1 MLTVTRG
8 TPGREL
14 SLLPSGR
21 LEKVLS
27 WDLAGRTETLLGKK
41 IKLDQKKE
49 FTVTWK
55 DPYEK
60 NCTFL
65 KWKNFPNLWCEV
77 VFEEN
82 ILLLNRGHL
91 PRGYFGRRSCWA
103 SGSDSGLLC
112 HAWGRSEALTRGFLS
127 SHWGTVVA
135 VYVKQSWW
143 TTEDVLRTSDPSREG
158 LMKVQSFGERIV
170 LFVLNVV
177 IFGRLERNL
186 DDDDMFFLPHSV
198 KEEAKILWRDG
209 AAVGFYTTK
218 RKGSLCGDGTGTC
231 YLLPVFD
238 TVFVRRRHRRR
249 GLALAM
255 LRDFCQTFREDEALG
270 VSWPISPAM
279 YQGGRGETRQKAQV
293 LGVLPGPRPA
303 WARSSVGSRCPA
315 NFDFRCLALFA
326 RPVEL
331 ADGAEFVPGEKVIDH
346 RSPNK
351 TPVQERTCLNNVGR
365 IVMEAV
371 NWHHLKRYPSS
382 GQATPWQSL
391 VNADNDYNFVSA
403 DQDGGSFAPFGRGG
417 YRSSI
422 ASAKLPMA
430 TVLVGDAEQEVNSD
444 TCREKLRFLV
454 SVYMMLLW
462 AALVPDGIDW
472 AFSPPTAGCWGATMN
487 FTPQET
493 CLLGAHSCGE
503 PPRCLEGAVI
513 GTSEQILFLITFT
526 PTVFQTTTALAK
538 ISAVVSESIVAFY
551 LADYLLYSR
560 YLDFDVAVTSQNS
573 CPQQKKNKA
582 WLYPLR
588 GEHLSLE
595 RSHAASHLTYTQCD
609 EHVTDSDVLPRGTPG
624 FLPLFLLSY
633 LRLYPAN
640 QLGVVP
646 SVIIYVLLVMNSTFG
661 GPVGML
667 VLPYSFLLPEQ
678 DVKPCP
684 QSHMLF
690 SDRTGKLSG
699 RRKVTSP
706 AFMMR
711 PEIFLTLS
719 LTALS

>member
-1 MLTVTRG
+1 R
-8 TPGREL
+8 
-14 SLLPSGR
+14 
-21 LEKVLS
+21 
-27 WDLAGRTETLLGKK
+27 
-41 IKLDQKKE
+41 
-49 FTVTWK
+49 
-55 DPYEK
+55 
-60 NCTFL
+60 
-65 KWKNFPNLWCEV
+65 
-77 VFEEN
+77 
-82 ILLLNRGHL
+82 
-91 PRGYFGRRSCWA
+91 
-103 SGSDSGLLC
+103 
-112 HAWGRSEALTRGFLS
+112 
-127 SHWGTVVA
+127 
-135 VYVKQSWW
+135 
-143 TTEDVLRTSDPSREG
+143 
-158 LMKVQSFGERIV
+158 
-170 LFVLNVV
+170 
-177 IFGRLERNL
+177 
-186 DDDDMFFLPHSV
+186 
-198 KEEAKILWRDG
+198 
-209 AAVGFYTTK
+209 
-218 RKGSLCGDGTGTC
+218 
-231 YLLPVFD
+231 
-238 TVFVRRRHRRR
+238 
-249 GLALAM
+249 
-255 LRDFCQTFREDEALG
+255 
-270 VSWPISPAM
+270 
-279 YQGGRGETRQKAQV
+279 RGETRQKAQV

-303 WARSSVGSRCPA
+303 WARSSVGSCCPA

-326 RPVEL
+326 
-331 ADGAEFVPGEKVIDH
+331 
-346 RSPNK
+346 
-351 TPVQERTCLNNVGR
+351 
-365 IVMEAV
+365 
-371 NWHHLKRYPSS
+371 RYPSS

-430 TVLVGDAEQEVNSD
+430 TALVGDAEQEVNSD

-513 GTSEQILFLITFT
+513 GTSEQILFLIAFT

-560 YLDFDVAVTSQNS
+560 YLDFDVAVTAQNS

-582 WLYPLR
+582 WLYPLH

-609 EHVTDSDVLPRGTPG
+609 EIVITT
-624 FLPLFLLSY
+624 LLKM
-633 LRLYPAN
+633 RLK
-640 QLGVVP
+640 
-646 SVIIYVLLVMNSTFG
+646 FG

-699 RRKVTSP
+699 RRKATSP

-711 PEIFLTLS
+711 SEIFLTLS